1 MMNRI
6 HPLLIALAGI
16 LVLSIM
22 DALIK
27 YVGARFPT
35 FQLVF
40 LRFSLGFL
48 VAGTIWL
55 AVRPPIPNREA
66 IRINLVRGCIGLVT
80 ATSFFY
86 ALQTLPLAET
96 IAFTFLS
103 PLFLSSFGA
112 LLLGETL
119 SSRLIIAL
127 VIGFAGMLV
136 MVLGQGGIGT
146 SLPVL
151 GVAAAIGS
159 AVTYALS
166 LTLLRQRARQDS
178 LITIVAFQHV
188 VPFVALAVPAAYVWV
203 PPTASEIAIYGVMAV
218 LGVCGHLLMG
228 AAFRRAEASR
238 LAVGEYS
245 ALIYGVA
252 IGFFAFGEVPGLPT
266 LAGTVLIVAGT
277 LIAMRE
283 QKKPEEPPV
292 DPAP

>member
-66 IRINLVRGCIGLVT
+66 IRINLVRGGIGLFT
-80 ATSFFY
+80 ATTFFY

-103 PLFLSSFGA
+103 PLFLAGFGA
-112 LLLGETL
+112 LLLGEKL

-136 MVLGQGGIGT
+136 MVLGQERIGT

-151 GVAAAIGS
+151 GVAAAG
-159 AVTYALS
+159 
-166 LTLLRQRARQDS
+166 
-178 LITIVAFQHV
+178 
-188 VPFVALAVPAAYVWV
+188 
-203 PPTASEIAIYGVMAV
+203 
-218 LGVCGHLLMG
+218 LG
-228 AAFRRAEASR
+228 
-238 LAVGEYS
+238 
-245 ALIYGVA
+245 IW
-252 IGFFAFGEVPGLPT
+252 
-266 LAGTVLIVAGT
+266 VAGLT
-277 LIAMRE
+277 
-283 QKKPEEPPV
+283 
-292 DPAP
+292 